1 MAVRKKRVASRKTVK
16 MGGRKGNRVAASPGK
31 VAFGKSTLATTKG
44 SGIRGVKKKTVNVST
59 VKTSLRATVTPKT
72 GAKGRK
78 TVAPKGKLTT
88 VKPPFG
94 KSTTSTAARARVVPA
109 TSTRKVIERKRV
121 GTLKPKVRSAL
132 GSGINRG
139 SQFTG
144 KKTTSKKV
152 IRVRKV
158 KK

>member
-78 TVAPKGKLTT
+78 TVAPKGKLQLLSRRL
-88 VKPPFG
+88 VSLRLRP
-94 KSTTSTAARARVVPA
+94 
-109 TSTRKVIERKRV
+109 
-121 GTLKPKVRSAL
+121 
-132 GSGINRG
+132 
-139 SQFTG
+139 Q
-144 KKTTSKKV
+144 
-152 IRVRKV
+152 RVRALFLRLRLAK
-158 KK
+158 